1 METLMEILEHVNEGI
16 DWAHETK
23 LIDDRIIDSLTVIS
37 MIADLEEAF
46 QIVIRAE
53 EITRDNFNSV
63 ESIWNMICRLREN

>member
-1 METLMEILEHVNEGI
+1 METLMEILEDVNEGI

-23 LIDDRIIDSLTVIS
+23 LIDDRIIDSLTVIT

-46 QIVIRAE
+46 QIMIRAE

>member
-1 METLMEILEHVNEGI
+1 METLMEILEDVNEGI

-53 EITRDNFNSV
+53 EITRDKFNSV

>member
-1 METLMEILEHVNEGI
+1 METLMEILEDVNEGI

-23 LIDDRIIDSLTVIS
+23 LIDDRIIDSLTAIT

>member
-1 METLMEILEHVNEGI
+1 METLMEILEDVNEGI

-23 LIDDRIIDSLTVIS
+23 LIDDRIIDSLTVIT

>member
-1 METLMEILEHVNEGI
+1 METLMEILEDVNDGI

-23 LIDDRIIDSLTVIS
+23 LIDDRIIDSLTVIT

-46 QIVIRAE
+46 RIVIRAE

-63 ESIWNMICRLREN
+63 EAIWNMICRLREN

>member
-1 METLMEILEHVNEGI
+1 METLMEILEDVNEGI

-37 MIADLEEAF
+37 MIADLEVAF

>member
-1 METLMEILEHVNEGI
+1 MEILEDVNEGI

>member
-1 METLMEILEHVNEGI
+1 METLMEILEDVNDGI

>member
-1 METLMEILEHVNEGI
+1 METLMEILEDVNEGI

-23 LIDDRIIDSLTVIS
+23 LIDDRIIDSLTVIT
-37 MIADLEEAF
+37 MIADLEEVF
-46 QIVIRAE
+46 RIVIRAE

>member
-1 METLMEILEHVNEGI
+1 METLMEILEDVNEGI

-53 EITRDNFNSV
+53 ESTRDNFNSV
-63 ESIWNMICRLREN
+63 ESRWNMICRLREN

>member
-1 METLMEILEHVNEGI
+1 METLMEILEDVNEGI

>member
-1 METLMEILEHVNEGI
+1 METLMEISEDVNEGI

>member
-1 METLMEILEHVNEGI
+1 METLMDILDDVNEGI
-16 DWAHETK
+16 DWVNETK
-23 LIDDRIIDSLTVIS
+23 LIDDRIIDSLTVIT

>member
-1 METLMEILEHVNEGI
+1 METLMEILEDVNDGI

-23 LIDDRIIDSLTVIS
+23 LIDDRIIDSLTVIT

>member
-1 METLMEILEHVNEGI
+1 MEALMEILEDVNEGI

>member
-1 METLMEILEHVNEGI
+1 METLIEILEDVNEGI

-46 QIVIRAE
+46 LRVL
-53 EITRDNFNSV
+53 V
-63 ESIWNMICRLREN
+63 RLDF

>member
-1 METLMEILEHVNEGI
+1 METLMEILEDVNEGI

-23 LIDDRIIDSLTVIS
+23 LIDDRIIDSLTVIT

-53 EITRDNFNSV
+53 EITRDNFNSA